1 MKKSMLFA
9 AIVAVLCFSVNTS
22 AQTKYE
28 IKDAKK
34 AAKVLQKEG
43 WKTNGGTRSIE
54 SYLIA
59 YNQLAAENELLQ
71 GRSSGISGNNTKVA
85 QSLAKQNALREYVQ
99 MNNSFFEGVGN
110 ELEGKVGGETIDNI
124 TNAVKSKFVG
134 SVEGKMK
141 VSFVLFKTEADG
153 TLSCIAYCYLSSA
166 AAEAAKESARQQ
178 AMQEASK
185 DAKSVKDFNA
195 SVNEIIEAGK

>member
-1 MKKSMLFA
+1 MKRSMFFA
-9 AIVAVLCFSVNTS
+9 AVIAVLCFAVNTS
-22 AQTKYE
+22 AQSKYE

-34 AAKVLQKEG
+34 AAKTLQKDG
-43 WKTNGGTRSIE
+43 WKTDGGTRTIE
-54 SYLIA
+54 SCLIA
-59 YNQLAAENELLQ
+59 YNQLAANNELVE
-71 GRSSGISGNNTKVA
+71 GRSAGIKGNNTKVA

-110 ELEGKVGGETIDNI
+110 ELEGKVGDETIDNI

-141 VSFVLFKTEADG
+141 VSFVLFKTESNG

-178 AMQEASK
+178 AMSEAVK
-185 DAKSVKDFNA
+185 DAESVKDFNA

>member
-1 MKKSMLFA
+1 
-9 AIVAVLCFSVNTS
+9 
-22 AQTKYE
+22 
-28 IKDAKK
+28 
-34 AAKVLQKEG
+34 
-43 WKTNGGTRSIE
+43 
-54 SYLIA
+54 
-59 YNQLAAENELLQ
+59 
-71 GRSSGISGNNTKVA
+71 
-85 QSLAKQNALREYVQ
+85 
-99 MNNSFFEGVGN
+99 
-110 ELEGKVGGETIDNI
+110 
-124 TNAVKSKFVG
+124 
-134 SVEGKMK
+134 MK